1 VGLPWDIEVRKS
13 LVMDMVEEMLAGDVL
28 SLARLITKVERDGTD
43 VPQIMKQVYPRL
55 GKAYCIG
62 ITGPPGAGK
71 STVVDRLT
79 ALMRQRG
86 FTVGIIAAD
95 PTSPFTGGAVLGDR
109 IRMQQHYLDE
119 GVFIRS
125 MATRGSHGGLPRA
138 TGGVIKLL
146 SAFGKDFVLV
156 ESVGVGQTEL
166 DIMQN
171 ADTVVVVLVPDSGDA
186 IQTMKAGLFEIA
198 DIFAVNKSDHAGAD
212 KLVAEL
218 RTMVQLRSEERWWQ
232 VPVVATEA
240 INDVG
245 IGELYG
251 QVEKHRQV
259 LEETGRLSQRRQEQ
273 RRREFL
279 EIVERRI
286 SGELLKMV
294 ERDEELGRH
303 MAMVEA
309 GEVDPYS
316 AADEIL
322 RPKTLL
328 ASWSRQLAERRSVD

>member
-1 VGLPWDIEVRKS
+1 MKGRDFS
-13 LVMDMVEEMLAGDVL
+13 VMKLVEEMLAGDVL
-28 SLARLITKVERDGTD
+28 SLARLITRLERDGAD
-43 VPQIMKQVYPRL
+43 VPQIMKRLYPHL

-62 ITGPPGAGK
+62 VTGPPGSGK

-79 ALMRQRG
+79 AVIRQRD

-95 PTSPFTGGAVLGDR
+95 PTSPFSGGAVLGDR

-138 TGGVIKLL
+138 AGGVIKLM

-156 ESVGVGQTEL
+156 ETVGVGQTEL

-171 ADTVVVVLVPDSGDA
+171 VDTVVVVLVPEAGDT

-198 DIFAVNKSDHAGAD
+198 DIFVVNKADRPGAD
-212 KLVAEL
+212 NLVAAL
-218 RTMVQLRSEERWWQ
+218 KTMVKLRPEETWWQ
-232 VPVVATEA
+232 VPVMSTEA
-240 INDVG
+240 INNVG
-245 IGELYG
+245 IEELYKNI
-251 QVEKHRQV
+251 EKHRRAM
-259 LEETGRLSQRRQEQ
+259 EKTGELLKRRREQ

-279 EIVERRI
+279 EIVERRV
-286 SGELLKMV
+286 SGELVKLV
-294 ERDEELGRH
+294 ERDGELGRQ
-303 MAMVEA
+303 MAMAEA

-322 RPKTLL
+322 RSGTLL
-328 ASWSRQLAERRSVD
+328 SSWSRQLAERRPTSYG